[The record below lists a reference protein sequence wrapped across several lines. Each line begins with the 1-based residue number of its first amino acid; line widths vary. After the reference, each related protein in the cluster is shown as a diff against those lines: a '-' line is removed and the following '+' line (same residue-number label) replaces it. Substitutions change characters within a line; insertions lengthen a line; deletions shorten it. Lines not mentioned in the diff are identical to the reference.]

1 MLYLHWETYGCRVA
15 VVVGAHR
22 LISTLGDLWLQGCGS
37 CKEHIDLYLHWET
50 YGCRVSVVARS
61 TETYTYTGR
70 AMVAGL
76 WWL

>member
-1 MLYLHWETYGCRVA
+1 M
-15 VVVGAHR
+15 VVGVHR
-22 LISTLGDLWLQGCGS
+22 LIPTQGDLWLQGCGS

-61 TETYTYTGR
+61 TETYTFTGR